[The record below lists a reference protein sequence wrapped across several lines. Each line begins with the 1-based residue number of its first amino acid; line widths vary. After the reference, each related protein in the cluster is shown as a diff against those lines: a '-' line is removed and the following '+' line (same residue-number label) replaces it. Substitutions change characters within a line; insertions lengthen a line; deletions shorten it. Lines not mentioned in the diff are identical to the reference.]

1 MNTVEREDML
11 RNIDIRVSRIEQIL
25 PALATKEDLK
35 AFATK
40 DDLKVYA
47 TKEDLKAY
55 ATHEELRR
63 GLDEVYEKMAHR
75 FDVVAERIEGHV
87 RMVAEGH
94 AGLTHRLEEI
104 RAKAERDNAQLDRR
118 VMRLEARR

>member
-1 MNTVEREDML
+1 MDIVEQEDML

-25 PALATKEDLK
+25 PTL
-35 AFATK
+35 
-40 DDLKVYA
+40 A

-55 ATHEELRR
+55 ATKEDLKVYATHDELRR

-94 AGLTHRLEEI
+94 AGLTQRLEEV
-104 RAKAERDNAQLDRR
+104 RAKAERDNARLDRR
-118 VMRLEARR
+118 VTRLEGQR